1 MSVEAFNPLCRKMK
15 RYDAIESR
23 KKIRMI
29 RNDLEIRKKY
39 VH

>member
-15 RYDAIESR
+15 RYDAIKSR

-29 RNDLEIRKKY
+29 LEIRKKY